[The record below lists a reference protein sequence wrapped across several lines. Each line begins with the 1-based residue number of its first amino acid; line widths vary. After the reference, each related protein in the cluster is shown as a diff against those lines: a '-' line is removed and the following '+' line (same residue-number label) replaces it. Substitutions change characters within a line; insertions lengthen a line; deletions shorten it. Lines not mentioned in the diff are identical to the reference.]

1 MPRREEEERSMT
13 RELNRRTLLK
23 AAAGTAGL
31 TALSG
36 LPAFAQTNTRVRVY
50 WWGSKERADRT
61 LKAAALYQQR
71 HPEVKIDGET
81 LGWGDYWQRLATQA
95 AGRNAPDL
103 IQMDYRYIAEYARR
117 GALLPLDEYLGK
129 SLEIADFGKESLD
142 SCRVDGKLY
151 AVNLGNNSNALIYN
165 KAAFQKAGVPEPENV
180 NWEKFAELAAAVTK
194 AHNGEYYGTSDASGE
209 ENALENWIRQRG
221 KALFTEDGKLALDEK
236 DAGDWFVMW
245 AKMRETKACPP
256 ADLQALDKNNIETN
270 LLTQGRAACA
280 FNHSNQYVGYQVLN
294 KNPLGIAMYPQGAG
308 PKHGHYLKPSQMWSV
323 YSRSKV
329 PEEAVKIANF
339 TVKDPEGAK
348 ILGVERGVP
357 ASPAI
362 REVVGADLDDMGKK
376 VVDFI
381 SFVTTRVG
389 PLPPAPPQGAGEVQ
403 VMLRRVSEQ
412 VGFGK
417 ISPTEGGKQ
426 YVSEAKA
433 ILARA

>member
-1 MPRREEEERSMT
+1 MT
-13 RELNRRTLLK
+13 RDFDRRTLLK
-23 AAAGTAGL
+23 AALGSAGL
-31 TALSG
+31 TAVG
-36 LPAFAQTNTRVRVY
+36 AVPALARSSTRVRMY

-81 LGWGDYWQRLATQA
+81 LAWGDYWPRLATQA

-117 GALLPLDEYLGK
+117 GAILPLDEYLGK
-129 SLEIADFGKESLD
+129 SLDIVDFGKESLD

-165 KAAFQKAGVPEPENV
+165 KAAFQKAGVDEPVNV
-180 NWEKFAELAAAVTK
+180 TWDKFIELTAAVTK

-209 ENALENWIRQRG
+209 ENALENWLRQKG
-221 KALFTEDGKLALDEK
+221 KALFTEDGKLAFDEK
-236 DAGDWFVMW
+236 DAGDWFAMW
-245 AKMRETKACPP
+245 AKMREMKACPP

-294 KNPLGIAMYPQGAG
+294 KNPLGVTMYPQGAG
-308 PKHGHYLKPSQMWSV
+308 PNHGHYLKPSQMWSV

-329 PEEAVKIANF
+329 ADEAVKIANF
-339 TVKDPEGAK
+339 TVKDSEATK

-357 ASPAI
+357 ASPAV
-362 REVVGADLDDMGKK
+362 RENVAGDLDQMGKL

-381 SFVTTRVG
+381 SFVSNRVG

-403 VMLRRVSEQ
+403 VLLRRISEQ
-412 VGFGK
+412 VNFGRL
-417 ISPTEGGKQ
+417 SPAEGGKQ
-426 YVSEAKA
+426 YVSEARA
-433 ILARA
+433 ILSRA

>member
-1 MPRREEEERSMT
+1 MSTIKDM
-13 RELNRRTLLK
+13 NRRTLLK
-23 AAAGTAGL
+23 
-31 TALSG
+31 TALGSASLAAMGG
-36 LPAFAQTNTRVRVY
+36 LPALAQSGARVRMY

-61 LKAAALYQQR
+61 LKAAALYQER
-71 HPEVKIDGET
+71 NPGVKIDGET
-81 LGWGDYWQRLATQA
+81 LAWGDYWSRLATQA

-129 SLEIADFGKESLD
+129 SLQITDFSKESLD

-151 AVNLGNNSNALIYN
+151 AVNLGNNSNAMVYN
-165 KAAFQKAGVPEPENV
+165 KAAFQKAGVPDPENV
-180 NWEKFAELAAAVTK
+180 TWDKFIELAAAVTK
-194 AHNGEYYGTSDASGE
+194 AHNGEYFGTSDGSGE
-209 ENALENWIRQRG
+209 ESPLENWIRQRG

-236 DAGDWFVMW
+236 DMGDWFAMW
-245 AKMRETKACPP
+245 AKMREIKACPP

-280 FNHSNQYVGYQVLN
+280 FNHSNQYVGFQVLN
-294 KNPLGIAMYPQGAG
+294 KNPLGITMYPQGAG
-308 PKHGHYLKPSQMWSV
+308 PKPGHYLKPSQMWSV
-323 YSRSKV
+323 YARTKV
-329 PEEAVKIANF
+329 PEDAVKIASF
-339 TVKDPEGAK
+339 TVKDPEATR

-357 ASPAI
+357 ASAAV
-362 REVVGADLDDMGKK
+362 REVVSKDLDDMGKK

-381 SFVTTRVG
+381 SFVSTRVG

-403 VMLRRVSEQ
+403 TMLRRVSEQ
-412 VGFGK
+412 VSFGR
-417 ISPTEGGKQ
+417 ISPAEGGKQ